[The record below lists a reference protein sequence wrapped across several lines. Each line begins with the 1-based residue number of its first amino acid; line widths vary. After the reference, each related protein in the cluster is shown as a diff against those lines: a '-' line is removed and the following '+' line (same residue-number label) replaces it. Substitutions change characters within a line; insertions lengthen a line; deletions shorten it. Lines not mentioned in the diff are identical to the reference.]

1 LQSNILNDLLKNSK
15 DTGLTGSAIDLTD
28 IQLIN
33 EYEKKINQD
42 IEDLDRKM
50 KDYKR

>member
-1 LQSNILNDLLKNSK
+1 MNDLLKNSK
-15 DTGLTGSAIDLTD
+15 DTGLSGSALDLSD
-28 IQLIN
+28 IEIIN

-50 KDYKR
+50 KEYNRW